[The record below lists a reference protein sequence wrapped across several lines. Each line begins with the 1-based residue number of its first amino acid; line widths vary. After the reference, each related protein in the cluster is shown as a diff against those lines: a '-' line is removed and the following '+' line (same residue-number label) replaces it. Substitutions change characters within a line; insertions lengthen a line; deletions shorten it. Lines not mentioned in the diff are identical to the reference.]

1 MRLLWWSK
9 YPMTGVP
16 VRRGNFVTNSHRGRF
31 SEDNKKGKD
40 YSLQVQEGISPAD
53 ILISNF

>member
-1 MRLLWWSK
+1 MRSLWWPI

-16 VRRGNFVTNSHRGRF
+16 VRRGNFATNSHRGRL
-31 SEDNKKGKD
+31 SEDNKKGKV

-53 ILISNF
+53 ILI